1 MWYRAW
7 YLTVL
12 CSVGILQACTDA
24 LLVNTTIWLL
34 KNELRL
40 DQQLVSQDCSMTLD
54 MIYSYGYH
62 HNYQIYITL
71 YDRVYRISILKKLN

>member
-34 KNELRL
+34 K
-40 DQQLVSQDCSMTLD
+40 DF
-54 MIYSYGYH
+54 
-62 HNYQIYITL
+62 
-71 YDRVYRISILKKLN
+71 LK